1 VSLSRQGAESALA
14 VSNGVLPAGLT
25 RPLPFAHN
33 QALSHRPEVP
43 VRLFLTIAAAV
54 ITGTVLAA
62 PAPKSAGLTFIDLQS
77 KANQKLEDDVG
88 GRTPNNTLGTVPTGE
103 QTLAGVKFKIDKKYI
118 QLNSPL
124 LKEAKPEKVEGIS
137 VGRKLDKLHFLHST
151 IFGKSN
157 PVIEDGTVI
166 AEYKVHYDDGTSER
180 INVKYGEDLRDW
192 WFVKGG
198 PASET
203 KEKVAWEG
211 ENEATKP
218 IGQGIRLYLSTWKNP
233 KPEKKVASID
243 FIRNAATQASPLC
256 VAITAE

>member
-1 VSLSRQGAESALA
+1 M
-14 VSNGVLPAGLT
+14 
-25 RPLPFAHN
+25 
-33 QALSHRPEVP
+33 
-43 VRLFLTIAAAV
+43 IA
-54 ITGTVLAA
+54 GTVLAA
-62 PAPKSAGLTFIDLQS
+62 PAPKSAGLTYIDLQS

-103 QTLAGVKFKIDKKYI
+103 QTMAGVKFKIDKKYI

-124 LKEAKPEKVEGIS
+124 LKEPKPEKVEGIA

-151 IFGKSN
+151 IFGNAN
-157 PVIEDGTVI
+157 PKVEDGTVI
-166 AEYKVHYDDGTSER
+166 AEYKVNYDDGTSQT
-180 INVKYGEDLRDW
+180 IKMTYGEDVRDW
-192 WFVKGG
+192 WYLKDA

-218 IGQGIRLYLSTWKNP
+218 QGRGIRLYLTTWKNP
-233 KPEKKVASID
+233 NSDKKVMSID
-243 FIRNAATQASPLC
+243 FVRSAETQASPFC